1 VSRVSRKKRLFF
13 FVAAS
18 ATLLL
23 GLAGAALA
31 ENYRYRLTSA
41 DEARA
46 ARIVLNPAS
55 APKGWTGG
63 PVKPDLSPDPL
74 RCPGYYAPKESDLV
88 VTGAKE
94 SDFTF
99 KNGQELDT
107 YATVFQSRAMVET
120 DWRRGKDV
128 ALFFR
133 CLRAKW
139 ATLPAGKGSKIVS
152 LTLLSLPRFG
162 THSLAYRVVFQDAA
176 SGQRVAVDSV
186 NIARGRY
193 EVEIDQIFQGP
204 SSRDLANMKTG
215 DRYLATALDS
225 KLLATH

>member
-1 VSRVSRKKRLFF
+1 VSRGSRKKRLFF

-23 GLAGAALA
+23 GVAGAAQA
-31 ENYRYRLTSA
+31 ENYRYRLTNA

-55 APKGWTGG
+55 VPKGWTGG

-74 RCPGYYAPKESDLV
+74 RCPGYYAPKEADLV

-99 KNGQELDT
+99 KSGQELDT

-120 DWRRGKDV
+120 DWHRGKNI
-128 ALFFR
+128 ASFFR
-133 CLRAKW
+133 CLRSKW

-152 LTLLSLPRFG
+152 LTTLSLPRFG
-162 THSLAYRVVFQDAA
+162 THSLAYRVLFENTA
-176 SGQRVAVDSV
+176 SRQRVVVDSV

-204 SSRDLANMKTG
+204 SSGDLASMKAG
-215 DRYLATALDS
+215 DRYIATALDA
-225 KLLATH
+225 KLLASH